1 MRLHL
6 ACARLPSTNDQ
17 PGTSAS
23 FSGRAVLGTAS
34 GVPNRD
40 KQFAESSEH
49 LADFGEDLG
58 SGRHHGLLT
67 SRILTLIICTMNAR
81 QRKSPVTDLLRS
93 TIAKSG
99 IPYNQLERATG
110 VKRASIIR
118 FLRGDQSMRLD
129 LAERLM
135 VYFGLEVR
143 KRK

>member
-1 MRLHL
+1 MIAQPGDDVGRRHNLTW
-6 ACARLPSTNDQ
+6 CDQ
-17 PGTSAS
+17 PDG
-23 FSGRAVLGTAS
+23 
-34 GVPNRD
+34 P
-40 KQFAESSEH
+40 
-49 LADFGEDLG
+49 
-58 SGRHHGLLT
+58 
-67 SRILTLIICTMNAR
+67 LIRQIHTVIIRTMSAR
-81 QRKSPVTDLLRS
+81 QRKTPITDLLKRS
-93 TIAKSG
+93 IVESG

>member
-1 MRLHL
+1 MIIGTVSRTGPGLSSVLAFRPPNWCDQHHRLL
-6 ACARLPSTNDQ
+6 I
-17 PGTSAS
+17 
-23 FSGRAVLGTAS
+23 
-34 GVPNRD
+34 
-40 KQFAESSEH
+40 
-49 LADFGEDLG
+49 
-58 SGRHHGLLT
+58 
-67 SRILTLIICTMNAR
+67 SRILNVIIRTMNAR
-81 QRKSPVTDLLRS
+81 QRKSPVTDLLKRS
-93 TIAKSG
+93 IVESG

>member
-1 MRLHL
+1 MLRDAWEPYDSQTSIALSTT
-6 ACARLPSTNDQ
+6 ADARCDQ
-17 PGTSAS
+17 
-23 FSGRAVLGTAS
+23 
-34 GVPNRD
+34 
-40 KQFAESSEH
+40 
-49 LADFGEDLG
+49 
-58 SGRHHGLLT
+58 HHGPLIR
-67 SRILTLIICTMNAR
+67 RILAVIIRTMNAR

-135 VYFGLEVR
+135 VYFGLEAR
-143 KRK
+143 QQK

>member
-6 ACARLPSTNDQ
+6 ACARLPSTNYQ
-17 PGTSAS
+17 PGTSALS
-23 FSGRAVLGTAS
+23 SGRAVLGTAS

-40 KQFAESSEH
+40 KQFAKSSEN
-49 LADFGEDLG
+49 LADFGEVFG
-58 SGRHHGLLT
+58 SGRHHGLLI
-67 SRILTLIICTMNAR
+67 SRNLAVIIRTMNAR
-81 QRKSPVTDLLRS
+81 KRKSPVTDLLRS

-99 IPYNQLERATG
+99 IPYNQLEHATG